1 MEEDPKEILQ
11 SVHVC
16 IEKAVENLQAL
27 NLSVSDIKCVG
38 ITNQRETTIVWDKL
52 TGQPLYNAIVWL
64 DTRTSSTVD
73 KLIAKTPQKDKDH
86 LRAYCG
92 LPITTYFSAVKLRW
106 LMENVEP
113 VRKAIQENRCLFG
126 TVDSWL
132 LWT

>member
-1 MEEDPKEILQ
+1 MYNVCVHCTCLNDDFILG
-11 SVHVC
+11 
-16 IEKAVENLQAL
+16 
-27 NLSVSDIKCVG
+27 VG

-132 LWT
+132 LWVISYVCVQYMYN